1 MTDNADAFSEFE
13 SPPTVDDPIIA
24 QGGQNPADPFAEFDA
39 PKEAVLREGPAPSL
53 YESFKTNFKG
63 MAGGLF
69 EQGARTSDVLKAKST
84 ISRADQGGVAGP
96 GDVFSSKPTQ
106 LEVDKAI
113 GDLAIWQADRD
124 RYESFSSPTLGGKAA
139 GFAGGLIGGALDPTM
154 LIPISRVGEAY
165 KGASTVAEV
174 ATYVSKTGL
183 EFGAFSAAAD
193 TVSQELDIAAG
204 YQDTFD
210 KQRLLYATALGAGLG
225 GGIGG
230 MSMLVRGLRGELA
243 SQIDRSV
250 GETLGEP
257 FSRPPMVEPGKIS
270 EAPAGI
276 NAQIEFAPPNQP
288 VSNIPLDNKLTA
300 SEMLSDVSG
309 ALNNGSIDAMRFS
322 APPRT
327 EEIDAL
333 IEAGKLAEG
342 KEIDRLF
349 GEDAEKVKGLIRRG
363 RTDTVDDII
372 FDKFGSYETP
382 EAKQAMRVIYGMN
395 NYSIV
400 NTENLQNLR
409 DRLSGLEFAVSDA
422 ANGDSSELVKELSWV
437 APKLPDINAP
447 ESSHTSDQRI
457 AVLSLARAIED
468 MRANNIN
475 PEPILRQTVDYTS
488 QRVNGDA
495 SDTMILLDRLS
506 QYANR
511 YMDTGNNIQ
520 PAAPKAPPPP
530 AVEAA
535 IEATQLIKDIPAQ
548 ELRATIPVYDE
559 VAQVISQPQAEGAP
573 AGIFMFN
580 PTELKVDAKRF
591 QFKEGG
597 DEQGVTTTLKSVTKW
612 DQAKGNQVI
621 VWQDNSGQLFVV
633 DGHQRSGLARRL
645 IETGKEQ
652 DIQLPG
658 LLYREADG
666 VSAEDARSIAAVKNI
681 AEGSGSA
688 IDGAKVLRTRPDLM
702 DGSLPLSAGKS
713 RQAANLSKLGDEPFR
728 MVLND
733 VVPENYGAIV
743 GERIPNDPARQEAA
757 IKALARFEPRNE
769 NEAAV
774 LVQRVAQAELEKAQE
789 GAQASMFGD
798 LESAESTAGEE
809 MRIVGKAIQE
819 LKKDKTLFS
828 RVVANAERIE
838 QTGSKIE
845 QEAAKTV
852 TDESELFAK
861 RLASDAYT
869 AGPLREEIK
878 AAAKDLRDGKITVGE
893 ATARIRSSLRGA
905 AETDGGP
912 GLGNR
917 ANNEP
922 AIGRDQQA
930 QISQAAK
937 SAEDRSFTVTGEYEL
952 RHGLKKDAAKKF
964 DKTGTHE
971 FVDNYKGERYDGEGD
986 SSVFGNAIYLDNT
999 GIWTND
1005 EGRGMGLWDIKKSI
1019 RVSYKPKNALLLT
1032 PETISTIR
1040 GKIGINKEKI
1050 LTPEMVKDYA
1060 KANNHDSIIIQ
1071 GFDNLIK
1078 KAQEDYAQ
1086 KYNVPNELN
1095 NWETDA
1101 DRIPFDN
1108 LEKQDQQL
1116 LLKRAKDNAKGDKEE
1131 YNRYVNNMKNNGANL
1146 FMLSD
1151 AEVHTKGRFA
1161 DTISQDQVVV
1171 YDKSIVKT
1179 LGEAPKG
1186 EVFPGLRFEPD
1197 AARASERTA
1206 AGEQNLI
1213 PGVNPVTDADRILVE
1228 QQRSLT
1234 GGNEPAGGMFDEGN
1248 TRQSELFLKGKRSGP
1263 QGPDADFRR
1272 RSNREQLPNSS
1283 ETIVG
1288 PREGVSDAEARS
1300 FRRDTIM
1307 AQIAIDLGRQFKVDT
1322 RVTPGALGTYKPQQ
1336 GVLRVRY
1343 SGDVEVFTHELG
1355 HAIDQ
1360 LLAND
1365 PGAKAAWNGLR
1376 SAQPSELALLAPGQP
1391 IEEGVAEFTRLFI
1404 TNPMAAAREA
1414 PMTTQAFQAILN
1426 VRPQIAKAISDAQ
1439 ALSKVESGLQ
1449 PHQAFEAMIAPQSNG
1464 AIAKFSAE
1472 VKKQGFVPTVADYA
1486 SVIYQQLIGRDQA
1499 FSRFANQLR
1508 EARFNKTGKPLGLS
1522 FSSDPYTLFRRLPGA
1537 EQAAI
1542 GAIRDGIRPYG
1553 DITAKPVSPS
1563 LSGAIEKA
1571 LGASISRL
1579 SNDNDPLVRGFNA
1592 YLIARRAKSLW
1603 ERWETGDLRNQPVN
1617 ASKNETLRTIEYYEQ
1632 ANPNFKAGADD
1643 MFAFMRANFERQVDA
1658 GIIPKSVA
1666 DKILA
1671 RGDDYIPFFR
1681 DFEAEKGTK
1690 RSGARGGAG
1699 IEYAPIMELRGSTRD
1714 ILNPIKSA
1722 IQSVSISERLIA
1734 RNEVWKALDK
1744 WAEEAK
1750 EFSGQWWEIIPNNEI
1765 KASTVD
1771 IAEAIKANVRSNGGS
1786 SADAELAIRQLEGMV
1801 GEDLSATLYKHEA
1814 TTARGE
1820 RVAFFWKNG
1829 ERTAVKV
1836 GNNKIASDFFDL
1848 MTSMSEP
1855 ERDLF
1860 IKAVSAGNGMFQS
1873 MIVHAPRFTLG
1884 TLVRD
1889 NVTRIFTPRYMGL
1902 GGRVFGSQDIT
1913 GLLTL
1918 LFDQEFYKTW
1928 ASAGATRGG
1937 IYTHAARE
1945 LAGENPYLA
1954 VNGGKTFVG
1963 RTIDELRSADGPLM
1977 VGKAIFT
1984 TPAKF
1989 LSDATKLIE
1998 SAETISRLGVAKKT
2012 YDYLKKHGL
2021 SDHEAMFGALHES
2034 KDVLPYERH
2043 GSGVTSLARLVPFL
2057 NAGIQGADRAARG
2070 LAAEPVAAAIT
2081 AYRRGGYKN
2090 LDANQKI
2097 ALNNAAINW
2106 MYIGAAAGLTG
2117 TVYYNYAKDTDFYKN
2132 ASEYLRENYWLI
2144 ETGKDKDGN
2153 PVGLTVHKP
2162 YDLPSVFI
2170 NGIERFMHA
2179 TENHL
2184 PNVAGETFGA
2194 IQEAFPRQFHST
2206 GDALGAFTI
2215 PKTAFELA
2223 LNKKLGFA
2231 GKEPKD
2237 IIPERLKGLPPEMQQ
2252 DAMSSWISKK
2262 IGSTFGVSPKIVDHV
2277 IDSLG
2282 GTGGQDLKD
2291 ISSAIFDD
2299 NPIKSPQDA
2308 LNRAF
2313 FGQVYRTQRGAPGV
2327 KADLQD
2333 LIAKDHG
2340 SFALAANEYRTLLE
2354 EGQKDRAE
2362 RLYNRSDNATK
2373 AYMTLQTS
2381 AKFDAEMRQLH
2392 PLERSSKISSIAYN
2406 MMRDLNL
2413 KQIAVEDRSQN
2424 RGEERKVIR
2433 VNDDQARK
2441 LMAQFNQLSIEET
2454 RNGLHIAGQP
2464 GYEAFGILDSIA
2476 SRLSIISDISPEAGK
2491 ELSKRLKAAHIL
2503 PAQGVAAVWPEAEKR
2518 LLQDQ
2523 GRARLHELVGRARR
2537 TVMSREPETVQ

>member
-113 GDLAIWQADRD
+113 GDLAVWQADRD
-124 RYESFSSPTLGGKAA
+124 RYESFSSPTMAGKAA

-174 ATYVSKTGL
+174 ASHIGKTGL
-183 EFGAFSAAAD
+183 EFGTFAAVAD
-193 TVSQELDIAAG
+193 TASQEMDIAAG

-210 KQRLLYATALGAGLG
+210 KQRLLVATALGAGLG

-230 MSMLVRGLRGELA
+230 MTMFIRGLRGELA
-243 SQIDRSV
+243 SQVNRSV
-250 GETLGEP
+250 EETLGEP
-257 FSRPPMVEPGKIS
+257 FSRPPMVEPDKIGA
-270 EAPAGI
+270 APSDI
-276 NAQIEFAPPNQP
+276 NAQVEFAPLDATLPDPAPQVQSDVQLDQIGQTGNYNEWDIKNRDGEHLGRVN
-288 VSNIPLDNKLTA
+288 VSYDENNKSLKIENIASGLWGEGKPAENSLGTSTVRSIFRELLNKYPDTE
-300 SEMLSDVSG
+300 SINGFRVSG
-309 ALNNGSIDAMRFS
+309 AREARGNNAGGEVSFQVPA
-322 APPRT
+322 
-327 EEIDAL
+327 
-333 IEAGKLAEG
+333 IERAIIASNPT
-342 KEIDRLF
+342 
-349 GEDAEKVKGLIRRG
+349 VKAAQEASQIIRDIPSEQIRE
-363 RTDTVDDII
+363 TIPAYDTV
-372 FDKFGSYETP
+372 
-382 EAKQAMRVIYGMN
+382 AQA
-395 NYSIV
+395 IV
-400 NTENLQNLR
+400 
-409 DRLSGLEFAVSDA
+409 
-422 ANGDSSELVKELSWV
+422 
-437 APKLPDINAP
+437 
-447 ESSHTSDQRI
+447 
-457 AVLSLARAIED
+457 
-468 MRANNIN
+468 
-475 PEPILRQTVDYTS
+475 EPQT
-488 QRVNGDA
+488 
-495 SDTMILLDRLS
+495 
-506 QYANR
+506 
-511 YMDTGNNIQ
+511 
-520 PAAPKAPPPP
+520 
-530 AVEAA
+530 
-535 IEATQLIKDIPAQ
+535 
-548 ELRATIPVYDE
+548 
-559 VAQVISQPQAEGAP
+559 EGAP
-573 AGIFMFN
+573 AGIFMFR
-580 PTELKVDAKRF
+580 PTELNVDAKRF

-597 DEQGVTTTLKSVTKW
+597 DEQGVTNALKSVTKW

-621 VWQDNSGQLFVV
+621 VWQDLNGELFVV

-666 VSAEDARSIAAVKNI
+666 ISAEDARSIAAVKNI

-688 IDGAKVLRTRPDLM
+688 IDGAKVLRSRPDLM

-728 MVLND
+728 MVIND

-789 GAQASMFGD
+789 GAQGSMFGD
-798 LESAESTAGEE
+798 LETAESTAGEE

-838 QTGSKIE
+838 QTGSTIE
-845 QEAAKTV
+845 REAASSITN
-852 TDESELFAK
+852 ESELFAK

-869 AGPLREEIK
+869 PGPLREEIK

-893 ATARIRSSLRGA
+893 ATTRIRSSLRGA
-905 AETDGGP
+905 AETDGGA
-912 GLGNR
+912 GISNSQSRMGAAER
-917 ANNEP
+917 A
-922 AIGRDQQA
+922 
-930 QISQAAK
+930 ISEGAA
-937 SAEDRSFTVTGEYEL
+937 AGERPVTVSGEYEL
-952 RHGLKKDAAKKF
+952 RHGLNKQAAIEFKKS
-964 DKTGTHE
+964 GSYE
-971 FVDNYKGERYDGEGD
+971 FVDNYQGQRYDGDGGIFGD
-986 SSVFGNAIYLDNT
+986 AIYLDNT

-1005 EGRGMGLWDIKKSI
+1005 EGRGMGRWAINTSV
-1019 RVSYKPKNALLLT
+1019 RVSFKPKNALLLSPDT
-1032 PETISTIR
+1032 LAAVR
-1040 GKIGINKEKI
+1040 RKMGLGKEEV
-1050 LTPEMVKDYA
+1050 LTPEMITKYA
-1060 KANNHDSIIIQ
+1060 KENKHDSLIVQ
-1071 GFDNLIK
+1071 GFDDLMGNAIDHYS
-1078 KAQEDYAQ
+1078 E
-1086 KYNVPNELN
+1086 KYNVPSLPD

-1101 DRIPFDN
+1101 DRIPWDK
-1108 LEKQDQQL
+1108 LDKADQDL
-1116 LLKRAKDNAKGDKEE
+1116 LIRRAKQEYTLNPGWGSLEERIERTKE
-1131 YNRYVNNMKNNGANL
+1131 YGGNL
-1146 FMLSD
+1146 HNLSD
-1151 AEVHTKGRFA
+1151 AEVYTKGKYTA
-1161 DTISQDQVVV
+1161 EVAQGQVVV
-1171 YDKSIVKT
+1171 FDKSIVKV

-1186 EVFPGLRFEPD
+1186 EKFTGQKFEVMP
-1197 AARASERTA
+1197 AASSERTL

-1213 PGVNPVTDADRILVE
+1213 PGVNPVTDADRIIVE
-1228 QQRSLT
+1228 QQRSLS

-1248 TRQSELFLKGKRSGP
+1248 TRQSELFLRGKRSGP

-1283 ETIVG
+1283 ETIIG

-1360 LLAND
+1360 MLAND
-1365 PGAKAAWNGLR
+1365 PGARAAWNGLR
-1376 SAQPSELALLAPGQP
+1376 SAQPSELAILAPGQP

-1464 AIAKFSAE
+1464 AIAKFSSE
-1472 VKKQGFVPTVADYA
+1472 VKRQGFVPTVADYA
-1486 SVIYQQLIGRDQA
+1486 SVVYQQMIGRDQA
-1499 FSRFANQLR
+1499 FSRFANKLR
-1508 EARFNKTGKPLGLS
+1508 EARFDKTGKPLGLS
-1522 FSSDPYTLFRRLPGA
+1522 FSSDPYTVFRRLPGA

-1542 GAIRDGIRPYG
+1542 GSIRDGVRPYG

-1563 LSGAIEKA
+1563 LAGAIEKA

-1603 ERWETGDLRNQPVN
+1603 ERWESGDLRNQPVN
-1617 ASKNETLRTIEYYEQ
+1617 ASKNETLKTIEYYET

-1681 DFEAEKGTK
+1681 DFEAEKGGRK
-1690 RSGARGGAG
+1690 GGNRGGAG

-1714 ILNPIKSA
+1714 ILNPIRSA
-1722 IQSVSISERLIA
+1722 IESVSISERMIA

-1744 WAEEAK
+1744 WAEDAK

-1765 KASTVD
+1765 KASSID
-1771 IAEAIKANVRSNGGS
+1771 IAEAIKANVRENGGS
-1786 SADAELAIRQLEGMV
+1786 STDAELAIRQLESMV
-1801 GEDLSATLYKHEA
+1801 GEDLSATIYKQEA

-1829 ERTAVKV
+1829 ERVAVKV
-1836 GNNKIASDFFDL
+1836 GDNKISQDFFDL

-1855 ERDLF
+1855 ERDIF
-1860 IKAVSAGNGMFQS
+1860 IKSVSAANGMFQS

-1889 NVTRIFTPRYMGL
+1889 NITRMFTPRYMGL
-1902 GGRVFGSQDIT
+1902 SGRIPGAQDVT

-1918 LFDQEFYKTW
+1918 LFDQEFYKAW
-1928 ASAGATRGG
+1928 ASGGATRGG
-1937 IYTHAARE
+1937 IYTHAARD
-1945 LAGENPYLA
+1945 LAGENPYLS
-1954 VNGGKTFVG
+1954 VNGGKTFIG
-1963 RTIDELRSADGPLM
+1963 RTIDEWRSADGTM
-1977 VGKAIFT
+1977 MKGKVVVSTI
-1984 TPAKF
+1984 PKF

-2012 YDYLKKHGL
+2012 FNYLKKHGL

-2043 GSGVTSLARLVPFL
+2043 GAGVTTLARLVPFL
-2057 NAGIQGADRAARG
+2057 NAGIQGADRAMRG
-2070 LAAEPVAAAIT
+2070 LVSEPVGTAIT
-2081 AYRRGGYKN
+2081 AYRRGGLKN
-2090 LDANQKI
+2090 LDANQRI

-2106 MYIGAAAGLTG
+2106 LYIGAAAGVTG
-2117 TVYYNYAKDTDFYKN
+2117 AIYYPYAKNTDFYKN
-2132 ASEYLRENYWLI
+2132 ATEYLRENYWLI
-2144 ETGKDKDGN
+2144 QTGKDADGN

-2170 NGIERFMHA
+2170 NGVERYNHA
-2179 TENHL
+2179 VDNHL
-2184 PNVAGETFGA
+2184 PNIAGQTFGA
-2194 IQEAFPRQFHST
+2194 IQEAFPRQFHSA

-2215 PKTAFELA
+2215 PKTAYELA

-2231 GKEPKD
+2231 GKEPRD

-2252 DAMSSWISKK
+2252 DALSSGISKK
-2262 IGSTFGVSPKIVDHV
+2262 IGSVFGVSPKVVDHV

-2313 FGQVYRTQRGAPGV
+2313 FGQVYRTQRGAPGL

-2333 LIAKDHG
+2333 LIAQDHG
-2340 SFALAANEYRTLLE
+2340 SYALAANEYRKLLE
-2354 EGQKDRAE
+2354 EGQRDRAE
-2362 RLYNRSDNATK
+2362 KLYNRSDDATK
-2373 AYMTLQTS
+2373 AYMTLQS
-2381 AKFDAEMRQLH
+2381 SSKFDTEMRQIH
-2392 PLERSSKISSIAYN
+2392 PLERSSKISSITYN

-2413 KQIAVEDRSQN
+2413 RQIAVEDRSQQ
-2424 RGEERKVIR
+2424 RGEERRVIR

-2454 RNGLHIAGQP
+2454 RNGLHIAKQP
-2464 GYEAFGILDSIA
+2464 GYESFGILDSIA
-2476 SRLSIISDISPEAGK
+2476 SRLPIISEISPEAGK
-2491 ELSKRLKAAHIL
+2491 ELKKRLKAAHIL
-2503 PAQGVAAVWPEAEKR
+2503 PAQGVAAVWPEAERR

-2523 GRARLHELVGRARR
+2523 GRARLHELVGKARR
-2537 TVMSREPETVQ
+2537 TTMLPAPEAVQ

>member
-1 MTDNADAFSEFE
+1 
-13 SPPTVDDPIIA
+13 
-24 QGGQNPADPFAEFDA
+24 
-39 PKEAVLREGPAPSL
+39 
-53 YESFKTNFKG
+53 
-63 MAGGLF
+63 
-69 EQGARTSDVLKAKST
+69 
-84 ISRADQGGVAGP
+84 
-96 GDVFSSKPTQ
+96 
-106 LEVDKAI
+106 
-113 GDLAIWQADRD
+113 
-124 RYESFSSPTLGGKAA
+124 
-139 GFAGGLIGGALDPTM
+139 M

-250 GETLGEP
+250 EETLGEP

-276 NAQIEFAPPNQP
+276 NAQVEFAPPEISQAPAP
-288 VSNIPLDNKLTA
+288 V
-300 SEMLSDVSG
+300 E
-309 ALNNGSIDAMRFS
+309 
-322 APPRT
+322 
-327 EEIDAL
+327 
-333 IEAGKLAEG
+333 
-342 KEIDRLF
+342 
-349 GEDAEKVKGLIRRG
+349 
-363 RTDTVDDII
+363 
-372 FDKFGSYETP
+372 
-382 EAKQAMRVIYGMN
+382 
-395 NYSIV
+395 
-400 NTENLQNLR
+400 
-409 DRLSGLEFAVSDA
+409 
-422 ANGDSSELVKELSWV
+422 
-437 APKLPDINAP
+437 
-447 ESSHTSDQRI
+447 
-457 AVLSLARAIED
+457 
-468 MRANNIN
+468 
-475 PEPILRQTVDYTS
+475 
-488 QRVNGDA
+488 
-495 SDTMILLDRLS
+495 
-506 QYANR
+506 
-511 YMDTGNNIQ
+511 
-520 PAAPKAPPPP
+520 PPPP
-530 AVEAA
+530 LPEVEAAVEAA
-535 IEATQLIKDIPAQ
+535 QLIRDIPPQAQ
-548 ELRATIPVYDE
+548 RGTIPVYDTI
-559 VAQVISQPQAEGAP
+559 AQATSVPQTEGSP

-789 GAQASMFGD
+789 GAQASMFGE

-930 QISQAAK
+930 QAASSEGAKGSVGREVDSAGRIEQTEPKSIPSGHEKFFSNIADNTSTTNPKWFKDVEKTIHELSAQMGLPIRPKLWVGDQAKKQGSVSGLAHPSGHIILLRELKGESAINTAAHELGHLMEYQVLKNAPEDVQAAIK
-937 SAEDRSFTVTGEYEL
+937 VAWSKQLNEFRSNKTYEQHRPLAGSRLDETLRNLPVKQSA
-952 RHGLKKDAAKKF
+952 
-964 DKTGTHE
+964 
-971 FVDNYKGERYDGEGD
+971 
-986 SSVFGNAIYLDNT
+986 
-999 GIWTND
+999 
-1005 EGRGMGLWDIKKSI
+1005 
-1019 RVSYKPKNALLLT
+1019 KP
-1032 PETISTIR
+1032 
-1040 GKIGINKEKI
+1040 
-1050 LTPEMVKDYA
+1050 
-1060 KANNHDSIIIQ
+1060 
-1071 GFDNLIK
+1071 
-1078 KAQEDYAQ
+1078 
-1086 KYNVPNELN
+1086 
-1095 NWETDA
+1095 
-1101 DRIPFDN
+1101 
-1108 LEKQDQQL
+1108 
-1116 LLKRAKDNAKGDKEE
+1116 
-1131 YNRYVNNMKNNGANL
+1131 
-1146 FMLSD
+1146 
-1151 AEVHTKGRFA
+1151 
-1161 DTISQDQVVV
+1161 
-1171 YDKSIVKT
+1171 
-1179 LGEAPKG
+1179 G
-1186 EVFPGLRFEPD
+1186 EVFVSTKGVMSFSEWFAEQVSRFITQNKAPQNIVEKFFSGIAD
-1197 AARASERTA
+1197 KWRQIYERVTGHIPLTKEVDDFMRKNWKGDLVEKAFAETEKTA

-1228 QQRSLT
+1228 QQRNMT

-1355 HAIDQ
+1355 HAVDQ

-1365 PGAKAAWNGLR
+1365 PGARAAWNGLR

-1499 FSRFANQLR
+1499 FPRFANQLS
-1508 EARFNKTGKPLGLS
+1508 EAGFKKTGKPKPLS
-1522 FSSDPYTLFRRLPGA
+1522 FANDPYTLFRRLPGA

-1542 GAIRDGIRPYG
+1542 GAIRDGVRPYG

-1681 DFEAEKGTK
+1681 DFEAEKGAK

-1750 EFSGQWWEIIPNNEI
+1750 EFSGQWWEIIENNEI
-1765 KASTVD
+1765 KATTVD

-1836 GNNKIASDFFDL
+1836 GNNKISSDFFDL

-1855 ERDLF
+1855 ERDIF
-1860 IKAVSAGNGMFQS
+1860 IKSVSAANGMFQS

-1889 NVTRIFTPRYMGL
+1889 NVTRVFTPRYMGL
-1902 GGRVFGSQDIT
+1902 GGRILGSQDVT

-1918 LFDQEFYKTW
+1918 LFDQEFYKSW
-1928 ASAGATRGG
+1928 ASGGATRGG
-1937 IYTHAARE
+1937 IYTQAARD
-1945 LAGENPYLA
+1945 LAGENPYLS

-1963 RTIDELRSADGPLM
+1963 RTIDEWRSAGGAM
-1977 VGKAIFT
+1977 MKGKVVLS

-2012 YDYLKKHGL
+2012 FDYLKKHGL

-2043 GSGVTSLARLVPFL
+2043 GAGVTTLARLVPFL
-2057 NAGIQGADRAARG
+2057 NAGIQGADRAMRG
-2070 LAAEPVAAAIT
+2070 LVSEPVGTAIT
-2081 AYRRGGYKN
+2081 AYRRGGLKN
-2090 LDANQKI
+2090 LDANQRI

-2106 MYIGAAAGLTG
+2106 MYIGAAAGVTSAI
-2117 TVYYNYAKDTDFYKN
+2117 YYPYAKNTDFYKN
-2132 ASEYLRENYWLI
+2132 ATEYLRENYWLI
-2144 ETGKDKDGN
+2144 ETGKDADGN
-2153 PVGLTVHKP
+2153 PVGITVHKP

-2170 NGIERFMHA
+2170 NGVERYNHA
-2179 TENHL
+2179 VDNHL
-2184 PNVAGETFGA
+2184 PNVAGQTFGA
-2194 IQEAFPRQFHST
+2194 IQEAFPRQFHSA

-2231 GKEPKD
+2231 GKEPRD
-2237 IIPERLKGLPPEMQQ
+2237 IVPERLKGLPPEMQQ
-2252 DAMSSWISKK
+2252 DAMSSGISKK
-2262 IGSTFGVSPKIVDHV
+2262 IGSMFGVSPKIVDHV

-2313 FGQVYRTQRGAPGV
+2313 FGQVYRTQRGAPGL

-2333 LIAKDHG
+2333 LIAQDHG
-2340 SFALAANEYRTLLE
+2340 SYALAANEYRKLLE
-2354 EGQKDRAE
+2354 EGQRDRAE
-2362 RLYNRSDNATK
+2362 KLYNRSDDATK

-2381 AKFDAEMRQLH
+2381 SKFDTEMRQIH
-2392 PLERSSKISSIAYN
+2392 PLERSSKISSITYN

-2413 KQIAVEDRSQN
+2413 RQIAVEDRSQQ

-2454 RNGLHIAGQP
+2454 RNGLHIAKQP
-2464 GYEAFGILDSIA
+2464 GYESFGILDSIA
-2476 SRLSIISDISPEAGK
+2476 SRLPIISEISPEAGK
-2491 ELSKRLKAAHIL
+2491 ELKKRLKAAHIL
-2503 PAQGVAAVWPEAEKR
+2503 PAQGVAAVWPEAERR

-2523 GRARLHELVGRARR
+2523 GRARLHELVGKARR
-2537 TVMSREPETVQ
+2537 TTMLPAPEAVQ

>member
-1 MTDNADAFSEFE
+1 MTDNADAFSEFQ

-39 PKEAVLREGPAPSL
+39 PKQAVLREGPAPSL

-84 ISRADQGGVAGP
+84 INRAEQGGVAGP

-106 LEVDKAI
+106 IEVDKAI
-113 GDLAIWQADRD
+113 GDLAVWQADRD
-124 RYESFSSPTLGGKAA
+124 RYESFSSPTIAGKAA
-139 GFAGGLIGGALDPTM
+139 GFAGGLVGGALDPTM
-154 LIPISRVGEAY
+154 LIPVSRVGAAY
-165 KGASTVAEV
+165 QGASTVAEI
-174 ATYVSKTGL
+174 ASHITKTGL
-183 EFGAFSAAAD
+183 EFGTFSVAAD
-193 TVSQELDIAAG
+193 AASQELDIAAG

-210 KQRLLYATALGAGLG
+210 KRRLLYAAALGAGLG

-230 MSMLVRGLRGELA
+230 MTMLVRGLRGELA
-243 SQIDRSV
+243 SQVDRSV
-250 GETLGEP
+250 EETLGEP
-257 FSRPPMVEPGKIS
+257 FSRPPMVEPGKIAQ
-270 EAPAGI
+270 APEGI
-276 NAQIEFAPPNQP
+276 NAQVEFAPQERPLPETAPAPQSNVQLEQIGQTGNYNEWDIRDRDGQHLGRVN
-288 VSNIPLDNKLTA
+288 VSYDENNKSLKIENIASGLWGEGKPAENSLGTSTVRSVFRELLNKYPDTQ
-300 SEMLSDVSG
+300 SINGFRVSG
-309 ALNNGSIDAMRFS
+309 AR
-322 APPRT
+322 
-327 EEIDAL
+327 
-333 IEAGKLAEG
+333 
-342 KEIDRLF
+342 
-349 GEDAEKVKGLIRRG
+349 
-363 RTDTVDDII
+363 
-372 FDKFGSYETP
+372 
-382 EAKQAMRVIYGMN
+382 EAKGN
-395 NYSIV
+395 S
-400 NTENLQNLR
+400 
-409 DRLSGLEFAVSDA
+409 SGGEVSFQ
-422 ANGDSSELVKELSWV
+422 V
-437 APKLPDINAP
+437 P
-447 ESSHTSDQRI
+447 
-457 AVLSLARAIED
+457 AIEQ
-468 MRANNIN
+468 AVIASN
-475 PEPILRQTVDYTS
+475 PTVKS
-488 QRVNGDA
+488 A
-495 SDTMILLDRLS
+495 E
-506 QYANR
+506 
-511 YMDTGNNIQ
+511 
-520 PAAPKAPPPP
+520 
-530 AVEAA
+530 EAA
-535 IEATQLIKDIPAQ
+535 QIIRDIPPEQ
-548 ELRATIPVYDE
+548 IRTTIPVYDN
-559 VAQVISQPQAEGAP
+559 VAQIIAEPQTEGAP
-573 AGIFMFN
+573 AGIFMFK
-580 PTELKVDAKRF
+580 PTELNVDAKRF

-597 DEQGVTTTLKSVTKW
+597 DEKGVTNALKSVTKW

-621 VWQDNSGQLFVV
+621 VWQDLNGELFVV

-645 IETGKEQ
+645 IESGKEQ

-666 VSAEDARSIAAVKNI
+666 ISAEDARSIAAVKNI

-688 IDGAKVLRTRPDLM
+688 IDGAKVLRSRPDLI

-713 RQAANLSKLGDEPFR
+713 RQAANLAKLGDEAFR
-728 MVLND
+728 MVIND
-733 VVPENYGAIV
+733 VVPENYGAVV

-798 LESAESTAGEE
+798 LETAESTAGEE

-838 QTGSKIE
+838 QTGSTIE
-845 QEAAKTV
+845 REAASSITN
-852 TDESELFAK
+852 ESELFAK

-869 AGPLREEIK
+869 PGPLREEIK

-905 AETDGGP
+905 AETDGGAGISYSQS
-912 GLGNR
+912 GLGSAERSISER
-917 ANNEP
+917 ASTIGAVATDDRVQVRTSEGLYGAERSGADRLNQSGSAERAERRLTASERKDKIAERKELLSQANALIKSRNNQLTGIYATKFEELGKKISELGFDLDRDLDLSKIQTPEQRQSTLTPEIIGVIHQDYMRSKPIYMAISEAATGTRQNADTVVDEILLGKSKEVTPQELYDNFAATRDALRAQYGDTIKLYRAEGKQKKKPTKNWATTREFAENFGNKISEVDTPIENIVAANVGPKGNYHEIIITDPKAYGIDVTAKKIAYEP
-922 AIGRDQQA
+922 GAEGRDQA
-930 QISQAAK
+930 
-937 SAEDRSFTVTGEYEL
+937 
-952 RHGLKKDAAKKF
+952 
-964 DKTGTHE
+964 
-971 FVDNYKGERYDGEGD
+971 
-986 SSVFGNAIYLDNT
+986 
-999 GIWTND
+999 
-1005 EGRGMGLWDIKKSI
+1005 
-1019 RVSYKPKNALLLT
+1019 
-1032 PETISTIR
+1032 
-1040 GKIGINKEKI
+1040 
-1050 LTPEMVKDYA
+1050 
-1060 KANNHDSIIIQ
+1060 
-1071 GFDNLIK
+1071 
-1078 KAQEDYAQ
+1078 
-1086 KYNVPNELN
+1086 
-1095 NWETDA
+1095 
-1101 DRIPFDN
+1101 
-1108 LEKQDQQL
+1108 
-1116 LLKRAKDNAKGDKEE
+1116 
-1131 YNRYVNNMKNNGANL
+1131 
-1146 FMLSD
+1146 
-1151 AEVHTKGRFA
+1151 
-1161 DTISQDQVVV
+1161 
-1171 YDKSIVKT
+1171 
-1179 LGEAPKG
+1179 
-1186 EVFPGLRFEPD
+1186 
-1197 AARASERTA
+1197 
-1206 AGEQNLI
+1206 LI
-1213 PGVNPVTDADRILVE
+1213 PGVKPVTDADRILVE

-1248 TRQSELFLKGKRSGP
+1248 TRQSELFLRGKRSGP

-1283 ETIVG
+1283 ETIIG
-1288 PREGVSDAEARS
+1288 PREGVSDVEARS

-1360 LLAND
+1360 MLAND
-1365 PGAKAAWNGLR
+1365 PGAKTAWNAVR
-1376 SAQPSELALLAPGQP
+1376 SAQPSELAMLAPGQP

-1414 PMTTQAFQAILN
+1414 PITTQAFQAILN

-1449 PHQAFEAMIAPQSNG
+1449 PHQAFEAMIAPQSTG

-1472 VKKQGFVPTVADYA
+1472 IKRQGFVPTVADYA
-1486 SVIYQQLIGRDQA
+1486 SVVYQELIGRDQA

-1508 EARFNKTGKPLGLS
+1508 EARFTKTGKPLGLS
-1522 FSSDPYTLFRRLPGA
+1522 FSSDPYTVFRRLPGA

-1542 GAIRDGIRPYG
+1542 GSIRDGVRPYG

-1563 LSGAIEKA
+1563 LAGAIEKA
-1571 LGASISRL
+1571 LGASVSRL

-1617 ASKNETLRTIEYYEQ
+1617 ASKNETLKTIEYYEK

-1681 DFEAEKGTK
+1681 DFEAEKGGK
-1690 RSGARGGAG
+1690 KSGSRGGAG

-1722 IQSVSISERLIA
+1722 LQSVSISERLIA

-1750 EFSGQWWEIIPNNEI
+1750 EFSGQWWEVIPSNEI
-1765 KASTVD
+1765 KASSID
-1771 IAEAIKANVRSNGGS
+1771 IAEAIKANVRANGGS
-1786 SADAELAIRQLEGMV
+1786 STDADLAIRQLESMV
-1801 GEDLSATLYKHEA
+1801 GEDLSATIYKHEA

-1829 ERTAVKV
+1829 ERVAVKV
-1836 GNNKIASDFFDL
+1836 GNNKISQDFFDL

-1855 ERDLF
+1855 ERDMF
-1860 IKAVSAGNGMFQS
+1860 IKSISAANGMFQS

-1889 NVTRIFTPRYMGL
+1889 NVTRMFTPRYMGL
-1902 GGRVFGSQDIT
+1902 GGRVMGAQDVT

-1918 LFDQEFYKTW
+1918 IFDREFYRTW

-1945 LAGENPYLA
+1945 IAGENPYLA

-1963 RTIDELRSADGPLM
+1963 RTIDEWKSADGPLM
-1977 VGKAIFT
+1977 KGKVVMS
-1984 TPAKF
+1984 TPGKF

-2021 SDHEAMFGALHES
+2021 SDHEAMYGALHES
-2034 KDVLPYERH
+2034 KDVLAYERH
-2043 GSGVTSLARLVPFL
+2043 GAGVTTLARLVPFL
-2057 NAGIQGADRAARG
+2057 NAGIQGADRAVRG

-2081 AYRRGGYKN
+2081 AYRRGGFKN
-2090 LDANQKI
+2090 LDANQRI
-2097 ALNNAAINW
+2097 ALSNAAINW
-2106 MYIGAAAGLTG
+2106 MYIGAAAGITG
-2117 TVYYNYAKDTDFYKN
+2117 TMYYNYAKNTDFYKN

-2144 ETGKDKDGN
+2144 ETGKDKDGY
-2153 PVGLTVHKP
+2153 PVGLTIHKP

-2170 NGIERFMHA
+2170 NGIERFNHA
-2179 TENHL
+2179 VDNEL
-2184 PNVAGETFGA
+2184 PNIAGQTFGA
-2194 IQEAFPRQFHST
+2194 LQEAFPRQFHST

-2231 GKEPKD
+2231 GKGPKD
-2237 IIPERLKGLPPEMQQ
+2237 IVPERLKGLPPEMQQ

-2313 FGQVYRTQRGAPGV
+2313 FGQVYRTQRGAPGL
-2327 KADLQD
+2327 KSDLQD
-2333 LIAKDHG
+2333 LIAQDHG
-2340 SFALAANEYRTLLE
+2340 SYTLAANEYRKLLE
-2354 EGQKDRAE
+2354 EGQRDRAE
-2362 RLYNRSDNATK
+2362 KLYNRSDDATK
-2373 AYMTLQTS
+2373 AYMTLQAS
-2381 AKFDAEMRQLH
+2381 SKFDTEMRQIH
-2392 PLERSSKISSIAYN
+2392 PLERSSKISSIMYN
-2406 MMRDLNL
+2406 MMRDLHM
-2413 KQIAVEDRSQN
+2413 KQVVVEDRSQE
-2424 RGEERKVIR
+2424 RGETRKVIT
-2433 VNDDQARK
+2433 VTDDQARK
-2441 LMAQFNQLSIEET
+2441 LMVQFNQLSIEET

-2464 GYEAFGILDSIA
+2464 GYKEFGILDSIS
-2476 SRLSIISDISPEAGK
+2476 SRLPIISDINPEVGK
-2491 ELSKRLKAAHIL
+2491 ELSKRIKAAHIL

-2523 GRARLHELVGRARR
+2523 GKARLHELVSKARR
-2537 TVMSREPETVQ
+2537 SIISPAPQAVQ

>member
-96 GDVFSSKPTQ
+96 GDVFSSKPSQ

-183 EFGAFSAAAD
+183 EFGAFSAVAD

-250 GETLGEP
+250 EETLGEP

-270 EAPAGI
+270 AAPDGI
-276 NAQIEFAPPNQP
+276 NAQVEFAPPNQP

-342 KEIDRLF
+342 KEIDQLF

-372 FDKFGSYETP
+372 FNKFGSYETP
-382 EAKQAMRVIYGMN
+382 EAKQAMRVIYGMD

-437 APKLPDINAP
+437 APRLPDINAP

-488 QRVNGDA
+488 QRVNGDE

-506 QYANR
+506 QYANNF
-511 YMDTGNNIQ
+511 MDAGRNAQ
-520 PAAPKAPPPP
+520 PAMPPPLP
-530 AVEAA
+530 APEVEAAVEAS
-535 IEATQLIKDIPAQ
+535 QLIRDIPPQ
-548 ELRATIPVYDE
+548 DRRATIPVYDT
-559 VAQVISQPQAEGAP
+559 VAQVISQPQTEGAP

-789 GAQASMFGD
+789 GAQASMFGE

-917 ANNEP
+917 ANNEQG
-922 AIGRDQQA
+922 IGRDQQA

-952 RHGLKKDAAKKF
+952 RHGLNKQAAKNLE
-964 DKTGTHE
+964 KTGKYE
-971 FVDNYKGERYDGEGD
+971 FVDNYQGKRYDDDGG
-986 SSVFGNAIYLDNT
+986 VFGDAIYLDNT
-999 GIWTND
+999 GVWTND
-1005 EGRGMGLWDIKKSI
+1005 EGRGMGRWAVNASVK
-1019 RVSYKPKNALLLT
+1019 VSFKPKNALLFSPETMAAVRKKIGLEEEEYLT
-1032 PETISTIR
+1032 PELIT
-1040 GKIGINKEKI
+1040 KFAKENK
-1050 LTPEMVKDYA
+1050 
-1060 KANNHDSIIIQ
+1060 NDSIIIQ
-1071 GFDNLIK
+1071 GFDNLIGDAK
-1078 KAQEDYAQ
+1078 ERYAA
-1086 KYNVPNELN
+1086 KYNVPNLQN
-1095 NWETDA
+1095 NWKTNA
-1101 DRIPFDN
+1101 DRIPWKD
-1108 LEKQDQQL
+1108 LDKADQDL
-1116 LLKRAKDNAKGDKEE
+1116 IVRRFKDE
-1131 YNRYVNNMKNNGANL
+1131 YNLNSSGNTVEERIANVKERGANL
-1146 FMLSD
+1146 YLLSD
-1151 AEVHTKGRFA
+1151 AEVYGNGKFVDEVAQG
-1161 DTISQDQVVV
+1161 QVVV
-1171 YDKSIVKT
+1171 FDKSTVKA

-1197 AARASERTA
+1197 AARASERTT
-1206 AGEQNLI
+1206 AG
-1213 PGVNPVTDADRILVE
+1213 E

-1365 PGAKAAWNGLR
+1365 PGARAAWNGLR

-1472 VKKQGFVPTVADYA
+1472 LKRQGFVPTVADYA
-1486 SVIYQQLIGRDQA
+1486 SVVYQQMIGRDQA
-1499 FSRFANQLR
+1499 FSRFANKLR
-1508 EARFNKTGKPLGLS
+1508 EARFDKTGKPLGLS
-1522 FSSDPYTLFRRLPGA
+1522 FSSDPYILFRRLPGA

-1542 GAIRDGIRPYG
+1542 GSIRDGVRPYG

-1563 LSGAIEKA
+1563 MAGAIEKA

-1617 ASKNETLRTIEYYEQ
+1617 ASKNETLKTIEYYET

-1643 MFAFMRANFERQVDA
+1643 LFAFMRANFARQVDA

-1666 DKILA
+1666 DKILD
-1671 RGDDYIPFFR
+1671 RVDDYIPFFR
-1681 DFEAEKGTK
+1681 DFEAEKGGRK
-1690 RSGARGGAG
+1690 GGNRGGAG

-1714 ILNPIKSA
+1714 ILNPIRSA
-1722 IQSVSISERLIA
+1722 IESVSISERMIA

-1750 EFSGQWWEIIPNNEI
+1750 EFSGQWWEIIPPNEI
-1765 KASTVD
+1765 KASSID
-1771 IAEAIKANVRSNGGS
+1771 IAEAIKANVRENGGS
-1786 SADAELAIRQLEGMV
+1786 STDAELAIRQLESMV
-1801 GEDLSATLYKHEA
+1801 GEDLSATIYKQEA

-1829 ERTAVKV
+1829 ERVAVKV
-1836 GNNKIASDFFDL
+1836 GDNKIAQDFFDL

-1855 ERDLF
+1855 ERDIF
-1860 IKAVSAGNGMFQS
+1860 IKSVSAANGMFQS

-1889 NVTRIFTPRYMGL
+1889 NVTRMFTPRYMGL
-1902 GGRVFGSQDIT
+1902 SGRILGSQDGT
-1913 GLLTL
+1913 GLLTF
-1918 LFDQEFYKTW
+1918 LFDREFYKAW
-1928 ASAGATRGG
+1928 ASGGATRGG

-1945 LAGENPYLA
+1945 LAGENPYLS
-1954 VNGGKTFVG
+1954 VNGGKTFIG
-1963 RTIDELRSADGPLM
+1963 RTIDEWRSADGTM
-1977 VGKAIFT
+1977 MKGKVVLS

-1998 SAETISRLGVAKKT
+1998 SAETISRLGFAKKT
-2012 YDYLKKHGL
+2012 FDYLKKHGL
-2021 SDHEAMFGALHES
+2021 SDHEAMFGALYES

-2043 GSGVTSLARLVPFL
+2043 GAGVTTLARLVPFL
-2057 NAGIQGADRAARG
+2057 NAGIQGADRAMRG
-2070 LAAEPVAAAIT
+2070 LVSEPVGTAIT
-2081 AYRRGGYKN
+2081 AYRRGGLKN
-2090 LDANQKI
+2090 LDANQRI

-2106 MYIGAAAGLTG
+2106 MYIGAVAGVGG
-2117 TVYYNYAKDTDFYKN
+2117 TMYYNYAKNTDFYKN

-2170 NGIERFMHA
+2170 NGIERYMHA
-2179 TENHL
+2179 VDNHL
-2184 PNVAGETFGA
+2184 PNVAGQTFGA
-2194 IQEAFPRQFHST
+2194 IQEAFPRQFHSA

-2231 GKEPKD
+2231 GKEPRD
-2237 IIPERLKGLPPEMQQ
+2237 IVPERLKGLPPEMQQ
-2252 DAMSSWISKK
+2252 DAMSSGISKK
-2262 IGSTFGVSPKIVDHV
+2262 IGSMFGVSPKIVDHV

-2291 ISSAIFDD
+2291 ISSAIYDD

-2313 FGQVYRTQRGAPGV
+2313 FGQVYRTQRGAPGL

-2333 LIAKDHG
+2333 LIAQDHG
-2340 SFALAANEYRTLLE
+2340 SYALAANEYRKLLE
-2354 EGQKDRAE
+2354 EGQRDRAE
-2362 RLYNRSDNATK
+2362 KLYNRSDDATK

-2381 AKFDAEMRQLH
+2381 SKFDTEMRQIH
-2392 PLERSSKISSIAYN
+2392 PLERSSKISSITYN

-2413 KQIAVEDRSQN
+2413 RQIAVEDRSQQ

-2441 LMAQFNQLSIEET
+2441 LMTQFNQLSIEET
-2454 RNGLHIAGQP
+2454 RNGLHIAKQP
-2464 GYEAFGILDSIA
+2464 GYESFGILDSIA

-2491 ELSKRLKAAHIL
+2491 ELKKRLKAAHIL
-2503 PAQGVAAVWPEAEKR
+2503 PAQGVAAVWPEAERR

-2523 GRARLHELVGRARR
+2523 GRARLHELVGKARR
-2537 TVMSREPETVQ
+2537 TTMMPAPEAVQ